1 MRSSTL
7 KRLLESSRASTLIW
21 VYLSAIVGV
30 LSLMGMA
37 EVPYLLV
44 CLSFLSAGLFMDYK
58 QTYPVRRIFL
68 NTFGVAMVLYFGS
81 QLSLENLVGPLSS
94 LLLVLLG
101 IKFLEEKKP
110 RDMYQILLLSLLCI
124 SLATLH
130 NLSLSF
136 LLFLLVFSFL
146 SITSLVFINSY
157 RQSQRDY
164 QRAEVF
170 FYYSK
175 VSLALFISV
184 FLLAIPF
191 FVGLPRSQFP
201 ILDLF
206 GRGEGLKTG
215 IAKEVSLGKVGEI
228 QQDNTLAFRVYGL
241 SQGLRDPYWRVQVF
255 DTYQNGRWVNNLK
268 GSQAMPKGAG
278 DVQYTVVLE
287 PHYDDYL
294 PALDYP
300 YSLSSLEGIK
310 AQVFV
315 KPGGVFRA
323 STSINRP
330 VRYTA
335 SSVFEPPN
343 WDEDL
348 EPYLEVPKDLPK
360 GIRNLA
366 QELSRKAK
374 TDEEKLKR
382 VIEHFSKGYSY
393 SLKLEKFEGDPL
405 EYFLLVSK
413 KGNCEYFAS
422 ATALLFRLMDVPA
435 RVVGGFKGAVWNN
448 YGNYY
453 IITNSMAHVWV
464 EAYINGKWVSVDTTP
479 PYQSPA
485 LRRISTLSL
494 IMDSIVSFWY
504 SNVVGFSAEKQI
516 SLFKAFG
523 KGLRWGVKKENLAVV
538 LKYILLTTLGLA
550 LLYLPFYLYKR
561 LKKDP
566 ENLFRRLQEILNSKD
581 SPEKLLE
588 KFKGK
593 EQYRYVEYIVR
604 LYQRYKYSNY
614 RVYPDEVM
622 EGYRVLKTLKAM
634 LNSSRRSSP

>member
-1 MRSSTL
+1 MHSSTL
-7 KRLLESSRASTLIW
+7 KRLLESSRISTLIW
-21 VYLSAIVGV
+21 VYLSAIVGI
-30 LSLMGMA
+30 LSLVGMV
-37 EVPYLLV
+37 EVPYLLL
-44 CLSFLSAGLFMDYK
+44 CLSFLFAGLFMDYK
-58 QTYPVRRIFL
+58 QTYPVRRLFL

-94 LLLVLLG
+94 LLLILLG

-146 SITSLVFINSY
+146 SITSLVFISSY

-184 FLLAIPF
+184 FLFAIPF

-201 ILDLF
+201 LLDLF
-206 GRGEGLKTG
+206 GRSEGLKTG

-241 SQGLRDPYWRVQVF
+241 SQGLKDPYWRVQVF

-268 GSQAMPKGAG
+268 GSQALPKGTG

-315 KPGGVFRA
+315 APGGVFRA
-323 STSINRP
+323 STLINRP

-348 EPYLEVPKDLPK
+348 EPYLEVPKDVPK

-366 QELSRKAK
+366 EELSRNAK

-382 VIEHFSKGYSY
+382 VIAHFSKGYSY

-413 KGNCEYFAS
+413 KGNCEYYAS
-422 ATALLFRLMDVPA
+422 ATALLLRLMDVPA

-453 IITNSMAHVWV
+453 IITNFMAHVWV
-464 EAYINGKWVSVDTTP
+464 EAYINGKWVRVDTTP

-494 IMDSIVSFWY
+494 IKDSIVSFWY

-523 KGLRWGVKKENLAVV
+523 KGLRWGVKRENFTVV
-538 LKYILLTTLGLA
+538 LRYILLTALALA
-550 LLYLPFYLYKR
+550 LLYLPFYLYRR
-561 LKKDP
+561 LKRDP
-566 ENLFRRLQEILNSKD
+566 ENLFRRLQETLNSKD
-581 SPEKLLE
+581 SPERLLE

-604 LYQRYKYSNY
+604 LYQRYRYSNY
-614 RVYPDEVM
+614 KVYPDEVR

>member
-7 KRLLESSRASTLIW
+7 KRLLESSRTSTLIW
-21 VYLSAIVGV
+21 VYLSAIVGI
-30 LSLMGMA
+30 LSLVGMA
-37 EVPYLLV
+37 EVPYILV
-44 CLSFLSAGLFMDYK
+44 CLSFLFAGLFTDYK
-58 QTYPVRRIFL
+58 QTYPIRRLFL

-81 QLSLENLVGPLSS
+81 QLSLDNLVGPLSN

-157 RQSQRDY
+157 RQSQKDY

-184 FLLAIPF
+184 FLFAIPL

-215 IAKEVSLGKVGEI
+215 IAREVSLGKVGEI

-241 SQGLRDPYWRVQVF
+241 SQGLKDPYWRVQVF
-255 DTYQNGRWVNNLK
+255 DTYEKGRWVNNLK
-268 GSQAMPKGAG
+268 GSQAMPKGTGNA
-278 DVQYTVVLE
+278 QYTVVLE

-315 KPGGVFRA
+315 APGGVFRA

-343 WDEDL
+343 WEEDL
-348 EPYLEVPKDLPK
+348 EPYLEVPKDVPK
-360 GIRNLA
+360 GIRSLA
-366 QELSRKAK
+366 EELSRNAK

-413 KGNCEYFAS
+413 RGNCEYYAS
-422 ATALLFRLMDVPA
+422 ATALLLRLMGVPA
-435 RVVGGFKGAVWNN
+435 RVVGGFKGAIWNN

-464 EAYINGKWVSVDTTP
+464 EAYINGKWVRVDTTP

-485 LRRISTLSL
+485 LRRISTFSL

-523 KGLRWGVKKENLAVV
+523 EGLRWSVKKENLAVV
-538 LKYILLTTLGLA
+538 LRYILLTALA
-550 LLYLPFYLYKR
+550 LALFYLPFYLYRR
-561 LKKDP
+561 LRKDP
-566 ENLFRRLQEILNSKD
+566 ENLFRRLQETLNFKD
-581 SPEKLLE
+581 SPERLLE
-588 KFKGK
+588 RFKGK

-614 RVYPDEVM
+614 RVYPDEVR
-622 EGYRVLKTLKAM
+622 EGYRVLKILKDM
-634 LNSSRRSSP
+634 LNSSRRSSL

>member
-1 MRSSTL
+1 
-7 KRLLESSRASTLIW
+7 
-21 VYLSAIVGV
+21 
-30 LSLMGMA
+30 MA
-37 EVPYLLV
+37 EVPYLLL
-44 CLSFLSAGLFMDYK
+44 CLSFLFAGLFMDYK
-58 QTYPVRRIFL
+58 QTYPIRRIFL

-81 QLSLENLVGPLSS
+81 QLSLENLVGPLSN
-94 LLLVLLG
+94 LLLILLG

-136 LLFLLVFSFL
+136 LLFLLVFSLL

-157 RQSQRDY
+157 RQSQKDY

-184 FLLAIPF
+184 FLFAIPF

-215 IAKEVSLGKVGEI
+215 IAREVSLGKVGEI

-241 SQGLRDPYWRVQVF
+241 SQELRDPYWRVQVF
-255 DTYQNGRWVNNLK
+255 DTYQSGRWVNNLK
-268 GSQAMPKGAG
+268 GSQALPKGTG

-315 KPGGVFRA
+315 APGGVFRA

-330 VRYTA
+330 IRYTA

-348 EPYLEVPKDLPK
+348 GSYLGVPKMCQGNK
-360 GIRNLA
+360 NLA
-366 QELSRKAK
+366 EELSRNA
-374 TDEEKLKR
+374 
-382 VIEHFSKGYSY
+382 
-393 SLKLEKFEGDPL
+393 
-405 EYFLLVSK
+405 
-413 KGNCEYFAS
+413 N
-422 ATALLFRLMDVPA
+422 
-435 RVVGGFKGAVWNN
+435 
-448 YGNYY
+448 
-453 IITNSMAHVWV
+453 
-464 EAYINGKWVSVDTTP
+464 
-479 PYQSPA
+479 
-485 LRRISTLSL
+485 
-494 IMDSIVSFWY
+494 
-504 SNVVGFSAEKQI
+504 
-516 SLFKAFG
+516 
-523 KGLRWGVKKENLAVV
+523 
-538 LKYILLTTLGLA
+538 
-550 LLYLPFYLYKR
+550 
-561 LKKDP
+561 
-566 ENLFRRLQEILNSKD
+566 
-581 SPEKLLE
+581 
-588 KFKGK
+588 
-593 EQYRYVEYIVR
+593 
-604 LYQRYKYSNY
+604 
-614 RVYPDEVM
+614 
-622 EGYRVLKTLKAM
+622 
-634 LNSSRRSSP
+634 

>member
-30 LSLMGMA
+30 LSLVGMA

-44 CLSFLSAGLFMDYK
+44 CLSFLFTGLFMDHR
-58 QTYPVRRIFL
+58 QTYPIRRLFL
-68 NTFGVAMVLYFGS
+68 NIFGVAMVLYFGS
-81 QLSLENLVGPLSS
+81 QLSLENLVGPLSN

-170 FYYSK
+170 FYYFK

-184 FLLAIPF
+184 FLFAIPF

-241 SQGLRDPYWRVQVF
+241 SQGLRDPYWRVQIF
-255 DTYQNGRWVNNLK
+255 DTYEKGRWVNNLK
-268 GSQAMPKGAG
+268 GSQPLPKGTG

-315 KPGGVFRA
+315 APGGVFRV

-330 VRYTA
+330 IRYTA
-335 SSVFEPPN
+335 SSVFEPPS

-348 EPYLEVPKDLPK
+348 EPYLEVPKDVPK

-366 QELSRKAK
+366 QELSRNAK

-382 VIEHFSKGYSY
+382 VIDHFSKGYSY

-413 KGNCEYFAS
+413 KGNCEYYAS
-422 ATALLFRLMDVPA
+422 ATALLLRLMGVPA
-435 RVVGGFKGAVWNN
+435 RVVGGFKGAIWNS

-464 EAYINGKWVSVDTTP
+464 EAYINGKWVRVDTTP

-485 LRRISTLSL
+485 LRRISTFSL
-494 IMDSIVSFWY
+494 IKDSIVSFWY

-523 KGLRWGVKKENLAVV
+523 KGLRWSVKKENLAVV

-550 LLYLPFYLYKR
+550 LLYLPIYLYRR

-566 ENLFRRLQEILNSKD
+566 ENLFRKLQETLNSKD
-581 SPEKLLE
+581 SPERLLE

-614 RVYPDEVM
+614 RVYPDEVR

>member
-7 KRLLESSRASTLIW
+7 KRLLESSRISTLIW
-21 VYLSAIVGV
+21 VYLSAIVGI
-30 LSLMGMA
+30 LSLVGMV
-37 EVPYLLV
+37 EVPYLLL
-44 CLSFLSAGLFMDYK
+44 CLSFLFAGLFMDYK
-58 QTYPVRRIFL
+58 QTYPVRRLFL

-94 LLLVLLG
+94 LLLILLG

-146 SITSLVFINSY
+146 SITSLVFISSY

-184 FLLAIPF
+184 FLFAIPF

-201 ILDLF
+201 LLDLF
-206 GRGEGLKTG
+206 GRSEGLKTG

-268 GSQAMPKGAG
+268 GSQALPKGTG

-315 KPGGVFRA
+315 APGGVFRA
-323 STSINRP
+323 STLINRP

-348 EPYLEVPKDLPK
+348 EPYLEVPKDVPK

-366 QELSRKAK
+366 EELSRNAK

-382 VIEHFSKGYSY
+382 VIAHFSKGYSY

-413 KGNCEYFAS
+413 KGNCEYYAS
-422 ATALLFRLMDVPA
+422 ATALLLRLMGVPA
-435 RVVGGFKGAVWNN
+435 RVVGGFKGAIWNN

-464 EAYINGKWVSVDTTP
+464 EAYINGKWVRVDTTP

-485 LRRISTLSL
+485 LRRISTFSL
-494 IMDSIVSFWY
+494 IKDSIVSFWY

-516 SLFKAFG
+516 NLFKAFG
-523 KGLRWGVKKENLAVV
+523 KGLRWSVKRENLAVV
-538 LKYILLTTLGLA
+538 LRYLFLCALA
-550 LLYLPFYLYKR
+550 LVLLYLPFYLYRR

-566 ENLFRRLQEILNSKD
+566 ENLFRRLQETLNSKD
-581 SPEKLLE
+581 SPERLLE

-604 LYQRYKYSNY
+604 LYQRDKYSNY
-614 RVYPDEVM
+614 RVYPDEVR
-622 EGYRVLKTLKAM
+622 EGYRVLKILKGM

>member
-21 VYLSAIVGV
+21 VYLSAIVGI

-44 CLSFLSAGLFMDYK
+44 CLSFLFAGLFMDYK
-58 QTYPVRRIFL
+58 QTYPIRRLFL

-81 QLSLENLVGPLSS
+81 QLSLENLVGPLSN
-94 LLLVLLG
+94 LLLILLG

-201 ILDLF
+201 LLDLF
-206 GRGEGLKTG
+206 GKSEGLKTG

-268 GSQAMPKGAG
+268 GSQPLPKGTG

-310 AQVFV
+310 AQVFAA
-315 KPGGVFRA
+315 PGGVFRA

-330 VRYTA
+330 IRYTA
-335 SSVFEPPN
+335 SSIFEPPN
-343 WDEDL
+343 WNENL
-348 EPYLEVPKDLPK
+348 EPYLEVPKDVPK

-366 QELSRKAK
+366 QELSSNAK

-382 VIEHFSKGYSY
+382 VIDHFSKRYTY

-413 KGNCEYFAS
+413 KGNCEYYAS
-422 ATALLFRLMDVPA
+422 ATALLLRLMDVPA

-464 EAYINGKWVSVDTTP
+464 EAYINGKWVRVDTTP

-485 LRRISTLSL
+485 LRRISTFSL
-494 IMDSIVSFWY
+494 IKDSIVSFWY

-516 SLFKAFG
+516 SLFKTFG
-523 KGLRWGVKKENLAVV
+523 KGLRWSVKRENLAVV
-538 LKYILLTTLGLA
+538 LRYLFLCALGFA
-550 LLYLPFYLYKR
+550 LLYLSPYLYRR
-561 LKKDP
+561 LKRDP

-581 SPEKLLE
+581 SPERLLE

-614 RVYPDEVM
+614 RVYPDEVR
-622 EGYRVLKTLKAM
+622 EGYRVLKTLKDM

>member
-7 KRLLESSRASTLIW
+7 KRLLESPRASTLIW

-30 LSLMGMA
+30 LSLVGMA
-37 EVPYLLV
+37 EVLYILV

-58 QTYPVRRIFL
+58 QTYPIRRLFL

-81 QLSLENLVGPLSS
+81 QLSLDNLVGPLSN

-136 LLFLLVFSFL
+136 LLFLLIFSLL

-201 ILDLF
+201 LLDLF

-228 QQDNTLAFRVYGL
+228 QQDNTIAFRVYGL
-241 SQGLRDPYWRVQVF
+241 SQELKDPYWRVQVF
-255 DTYQNGRWVNNLK
+255 DTYQKGRWVNNLK
-268 GSQAMPKGAG
+268 GSQPLPKGTG

-315 KPGGVFRA
+315 APGGVFRA

-330 VRYTA
+330 IRYTA

-343 WDEDL
+343 WDENI
-348 EPYLEVPKDLPK
+348 EPYLEVPKDVPK

-366 QELSRKAK
+366 QELSRDAR

-382 VIEHFSKGYSY
+382 VIDHFSKGYSY
-393 SLKLEKFEGDPL
+393 SLKLERFEGDPL

-413 KGNCEYFAS
+413 KGNCEYYAS
-422 ATALLFRLMDVPA
+422 ATALLLRLMDVPA
-435 RVVGGFKGAVWNN
+435 RVVGGFKGAIWNN

-464 EAYINGKWVSVDTTP
+464 EAYVNGKWVRVDTTP

-485 LRRISTLSL
+485 LRRISTFSL
-494 IMDSIVSFWY
+494 IKDSIVSFWY

-523 KGLRWGVKKENLAVV
+523 KGLRWSVKKENLLVV
-538 LKYILLTTLGLA
+538 LKYILLTALGLA
-550 LLYLPFYLYKR
+550 LLYLPIYLYRR
-561 LKKDP
+561 LRKDP
-566 ENLFRRLQEILNSKD
+566 ENLFRRLQETLNSKD
-581 SPEKLLE
+581 SPERLLE

-614 RVYPDEVM
+614 RVYPDEVR
-622 EGYRVLKTLKAM
+622 EGYRALKILKDT

>member
-1 MRSSTL
+1 MHSSTL
-7 KRLLESSRASTLIW
+7 KRLLESSRVSTLIW

-30 LSLMGMA
+30 LSLVGMA

-44 CLSFLSAGLFMDYK
+44 CLSFLSTGLFMDYK
-58 QTYPVRRIFL
+58 QTYPIRRLFL

-81 QLSLENLVGPLSS
+81 QLSLENLVGPLSN
-94 LLLVLLG
+94 LLLILLG

-136 LLFLLVFSFL
+136 LLFLLVFSLL

-184 FLLAIPF
+184 FLFAIPF

-201 ILDLF
+201 ILDLL

-215 IAKEVSLGKVGEI
+215 IANEVSLGKVGEI

-241 SQGLRDPYWRVQVF
+241 SQELRDPYWRVQVF

-268 GSQAMPKGAG
+268 GSQPLPKGTG
-278 DVQYTVVLE
+278 DMQYTVVLE
-287 PHYDDYL
+287 PHYDEYL

-315 KPGGVFRA
+315 APGGVFRA

-343 WDEDL
+343 WDEDIK
-348 EPYLEVPKDLPK
+348 PYLEVPKDVPK

-366 QELSRKAK
+366 QELSRNAK

-382 VIEHFSKGYSY
+382 VIEHFSKGYTY

-413 KGNCEYFAS
+413 KGNCEYYAS
-422 ATALLFRLMDVPA
+422 ATALLLRLMGVPA
-435 RVVGGFKGAVWNN
+435 RVVGGFKGAIWNN

-464 EAYINGKWVSVDTTP
+464 EAYINGKWVRVDTTP

-494 IMDSIVSFWY
+494 IKDSIVSFWY

-516 SLFKAFG
+516 NLFKAFG
-523 KGLRWGVKKENLAVV
+523 KGLRWGVKKENFTVV
-538 LKYILLTTLGLA
+538 LKYILLTALGLA
-550 LLYLPFYLYKR
+550 LLYLPFYLYRR

-604 LYQRYKYSNY
+604 LYQRYKYSNH
-614 RVYPDEVM
+614 RVYPDEVR

>member
-1 MRSSTL
+1 
-7 KRLLESSRASTLIW
+7 
-21 VYLSAIVGV
+21 
-30 LSLMGMA
+30 
-37 EVPYLLV
+37 
-44 CLSFLSAGLFMDYK
+44 
-58 QTYPVRRIFL
+58 
-68 NTFGVAMVLYFGS
+68 
-81 QLSLENLVGPLSS
+81 
-94 LLLVLLG
+94 
-101 IKFLEEKKP
+101 
-110 RDMYQILLLSLLCI
+110 I

-136 LLFLLVFSFL
+136 LLFLLVFSLL

-184 FLLAIPF
+184 FLFAIPF

-255 DTYQNGRWVNNLK
+255 DTYQKGRWVNNLK
-268 GSQAMPKGAG
+268 GSQALPKGTG

-287 PHYDDYL
+287 PHYDEYL

-315 KPGGVFRA
+315 SSGGVFRA
-323 STSINRP
+323 STLINRP

-335 SSVFEPPN
+335 SSFFEPPN

-348 EPYLEVPKDLPK
+348 ESYLEVPKDVPK

-366 QELSRKAK
+366 QELSRNAK

-382 VIEHFSKGYSY
+382 VIAHFSKGYTY
-393 SLKLEKFEGDPL
+393 SLKLGKFEGDPL

-413 KGNCEYFAS
+413 KGNCEYYAS
-422 ATALLFRLMDVPA
+422 ATALLLRLMDVPA

-464 EAYINGKWVSVDTTP
+464 EAYINGKWVRVDTTP

-485 LRRISTLSL
+485 LRRISTFSL
-494 IMDSIVSFWY
+494 IKDSIVSFWY

-516 SLFKAFG
+516 NLFKAFG
-523 KGLRWGVKKENLAVV
+523 KGLRWSVKRENFTVV
-538 LKYILLTTLGLA
+538 LKYILLTALALA
-550 LLYLPFYLYKR
+550 LLYLPFYLYRR
-561 LKKDP
+561 LKRDP

-581 SPEKLLE
+581 SPERLLE

-593 EQYRYVEYIVR
+593 EQYRHVEYIVR

-614 RVYPDEVM
+614 RVYPDEVR